1 MTARALDR
9 SCGPLDEVGRRADLT
24 AARIAVCRY
33 DRVLSARPESS
44 SSHDRSAHLRKL
56 RRRFTARWVSGIVL
70 GFVLVGADW
79 VQHQRT
85 LDQAAR
91 ATGGSI
97 AVQSAVSRLRDS
109 STQVAI
115 GAAVALVALAL
126 LMFRPLDKTLRR
138 ENVWMDEIEVAQT
151 HEAARQ
157 RFSNGLHEALE
168 MADDEV
174 AIGRVVEHV
183 LASIV
188 PINPAEL
195 LLADSSDAHLA
206 ARVIHPAA
214 GSPGCDVGVPFECPA
229 VKRATAQT
237 FSTSTAINACPHLRD
252 RDGEPRAAVCVPV
265 AFMGRSLGVLHIT
278 GPDGQP
284 PTGDTAEQIVVL
296 AGQVGTAIGTVR
308 AFGTAQLQANTDSL
322 TGLLNRR
329 SAEEQLSRRLAD
341 GEAFAIV
348 MADLDHFKLLNDTY
362 GHEAGD
368 RALRLFADTVR
379 RALRTEDVFARWGGE
394 EFVIAL
400 PNTDCHSATHSVDR
414 VRGLLVETC
423 ERAETPTVTAS
434 FGIADTTMSA
444 QLDQLLRFADAALL
458 TAKTRGRNRVESARP
473 TSTTIDNDT
482 RELTTET

>member
-1 MTARALDR
+1 VRNVEPD
-9 SCGPLDEVGRRADLT
+9 
-24 AARIAVCRY
+24 
-33 DRVLSARPESS
+33 S
-44 SSHDRSAHLRKL
+44 SSHERSAHLRKL
-56 RRRFTARWVSGIVL
+56 RRRFTARWVAGIVV
-70 GFVLVGADW
+70 GFMLVGVDW

-91 ATGGSI
+91 ATGESVAI
-97 AVQSAVSRLRDS
+97 QSALSRLRDS
-109 STQVAI
+109 STLAAI

-126 LMFRPLDKTLRR
+126 LMFRPLDKTLRQ
-138 ENVWMDEIEVAQT
+138 ENIWMDEIEVAQT

-157 RFSNGLHEALE
+157 RYSNRLHEALE
-168 MADDEV
+168 MADNEV

-188 PINPAEL
+188 PTNPAEL

-206 ARVIHPAA
+206 ARVIHPTA
-214 GSPGCDVGVPFECPA
+214 GGPGCDVGVPFECPA

-252 RDGEPRAAVCVPV
+252 RGGEPRAAICVPV
-265 AFMGRSLGVLHIT
+265 GFMGRSLGVLHIT

-284 PTGDTAEQIVVL
+284 PTGEAAERITVL

-329 SAEEQLSRRLAD
+329 SAEDQLSRRLAG

-368 RALRLFADTVR
+368 RALRLFTDTVR
-379 RALRTEDVFARWGGE
+379 RALRTEDIFARWGGE

-400 PNTDCHSATHSVDR
+400 PNADCSSAVTGVDR
-414 VRGLLVETC
+414 VRALLVETC

-444 QLDQLLRFADAALL
+444 QLDKLLRFADSALL
-458 TAKTRGRNRVESARP
+458 IAKTRGRNRVETARP
-473 TSTTIDNDT
+473 ISTIVDDDT
-482 RELTTET
+482 RELTAET